1 VTTFGVEEVET
12 RPLRK
17 ENRDVLKV
25 RRRPNHVVQ
34 VGGWIFTSIHSRHS
48 HIVRRVS
55 PLPKLRAEALPETR
69 QEAQWRSALSSE
81 AKAPRGF

>member
-1 VTTFGVEEVET
+1 MGT
-12 RPLRK
+12 RLLRE
-17 ENRDVLKV
+17 ENRDVLRV

-55 PLPKLRAEALPETR
+55 PLPKRQTEALPEAR
-69 QEAQWRSALSSE
+69 REAQGDRRPPLGL
-81 AKAPRGF
+81 KPRADFRDFTRR